1 MSSEYKA
8 TFFVFTHETLTP
20 IVGKS
25 THATIKLL
33 CSEIYANAAE
43 NKCALGGGSNGF
55 RGIIMPNA
63 EYLKIQTDMGIKTPV
78 AFIKPAPPKVGDN
91 AITIKRIEQLIVD
104 CKAMESQ
111 LKKQVVAAIEC
122 EYIKALRAVKVG
134 FARVPAKE
142 II

>member
-33 CSEIYANAAE
+33 CCEIYANAAE
-43 NKCALGGGSNGF
+43 NECALGGGSNGYL
-55 RGIIMPNA
+55 GIIMPNA
-63 EYLKIQTDMGIKTPV
+63 EYLKIQTDMGITTPV
-78 AFIKPAPPKVGDN
+78 AFTKPAPPKVGDN
-91 AITIKRIEQLIVD
+91 AITIKRIEQRIVD

-111 LKKQVVAAIEC
+111 LKKQVVAAIER
-122 EYIKALRAVKVG
+122 EYIEALRDVKVE
-134 FARVPAKE
+134 FA
-142 II
+142 